1 MPVSDFGST
10 TFSCSLAHWK
20 SSSTLGFIS
29 SCRFFS
35 LSSAGISFSGR
46 SILNSSVIRSYASW
60 AMDMQEKEELAD
72 RLRTAAIEKD
82 EMASQINWLREQ
94 LNVLRTRKFS
104 KNSEQVSSLQ
114 ISLFNEAEDTLDHA
128 LPEDLSEDEIT
139 KAVPVKKHKNRKI
152 SAGSLP
158 VKEIHHVVE
167 LLGND

>member
-1 MPVSDFGST
+1 LWFNLSMETETAARED
-10 TFSCSLAHWK
+10 LA
-20 SSSTLGFIS
+20 TLS
-29 SCRFFS
+29 REE
-35 LSSAGISFSGR
+35 LTRKYMSA
-46 SILNSSVIRSYASW
+46 
-60 AMDMQEKEELAD
+60 MQEKEELAD

-139 KAVPVKKHKNRKI
+139 KAVPAACQSKRSIMN
-152 SAGSLP
+152 
-158 VKEIHHVVE
+158 
-167 LLGND
+167 